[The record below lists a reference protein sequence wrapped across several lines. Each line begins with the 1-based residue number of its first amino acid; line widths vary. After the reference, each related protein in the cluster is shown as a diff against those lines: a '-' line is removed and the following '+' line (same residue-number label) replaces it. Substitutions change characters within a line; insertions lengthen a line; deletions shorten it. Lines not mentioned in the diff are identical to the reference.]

1 MQERPNVKAA
11 GQKKY
16 RISVFGKPRSYI
28 PDNVLFF
35 KNKNDDQRVKEVKNE
50 KYYKD
55 LTKRTFTTM
64 ESKTPSIVP
73 ELDSW
78 KKNKMTPITQEFKFL
93 HSLLRELCLQSLTAN
108 ITTPELIDVLTYYPT
123 IFDYSLVSKS
133 CKTVVVNMGQV
144 PMYRYDEQHDSG
156 EAFKGNMF
164 LALHANAFSS
174 LRKGKPYTAAQF
186 DEWAKN
192 LAYGDSILDNLNTGI
207 SGSRDSCS
215 GGPPGDDGS
224 SCPGPG
230 ADNDGPTGSGGS
242 IDSYAVEDWTSP
254 CVGSA
259 ESGGSNRPSSSET
272 TSTIDA
278 TVSDMKKKSNYFGCS
293 HIQESSE
300 DHVNQVFDMT
310 VEGCLFCFSNYESN
324 ELKMMNPH
332 DLVVVKCLDREN
344 WYEYAH
350 HQRTVFGDYLEWED
364 FVSYFNNEVE
374 AYNKIWN
381 YNKDLPFDKQIHV
394 PKFFFAGETT
404 SDDLKRV
411 WFNADDMRLV
421 FGPFMVLERLDPNMR
436 PPETTEELAKVEQ
449 ELIKLAR
456 IGIKHDDIRKSN
468 FLFDEK
474 NDVAFVIDFQYV
486 ELAPDG
492 FGFRA
497 DVVSKEMRQEF
508 TQLQKESISEK

>member
-1 MQERPNVKAA
+1 
-11 GQKKY
+11 
-16 RISVFGKPRSYI
+16 
-28 PDNVLFF
+28 
-35 KNKNDDQRVKEVKNE
+35 
-50 KYYKD
+50 
-55 LTKRTFTTM
+55 M
-64 ESKTPSIVP
+64 ELNTPSIVP

-78 KKNKMTPITQEFKFL
+78 KKNKITPITQESKFL
-93 HSLLRELCLQSLTAN
+93 HPLLRQLCLQSLTAN

-133 CKTVVVNMGQV
+133 CKTVGVNMGQV
-144 PMYRYDEQHDSG
+144 PMYRYDEQYDSG
-156 EAFKGNMF
+156 EPFKGNMF
-164 LALHANAFSS
+164 LALHANVFSS
-174 LRKGKPYTAAQF
+174 WRKGKPYTAAQF
-186 DEWAKN
+186 GEWAKD
-192 LAYGDSILDNLNTGI
+192 LASGGSIPDNLNTGI
-207 SGSRDSCS
+207 PSSRYPGS
-215 GGPPGDDGS
+215 GGPPGDGGS
-224 SCPGPG
+224 SVPGPAPDNGGPPGYRGSSGPGPG
-230 ADNDGPTGSGGS
+230 PSLGDSSGHGDSSGGGSGHGVSGGS
-242 IDSYAVEDWTSP
+242 IYSYAIEDWTSP
-254 CVGSA
+254 CVGSS
-259 ESGGSNRPSSSET
+259 ESGGSNRPSSSEATAT
-272 TSTIDA
+272 TDT
-278 TVSDMKKKSNYFGCS
+278 TVSDMKKKSSYFGCS

-310 VEGCLFCFSNYESN
+310 VEGCLFCFSNYESS

-350 HQRTVFGDYLEWED
+350 HQRTEFGDYVEWED

-374 AYNKIWN
+374 AYNKIWS
-381 YNKDLPFDKQIHV
+381 YNKNLPFDKQIHV

-411 WFNADDMRLV
+411 WFNADDMRFV
-421 FGPFMVLERLDPNMR
+421 FGPFLVLERLDPNMR

-474 NDVAFVIDFQYV
+474 RDVAFVIDFQYV

-497 DVVSKEMRQEF
+497 DVVSEEMRQAF